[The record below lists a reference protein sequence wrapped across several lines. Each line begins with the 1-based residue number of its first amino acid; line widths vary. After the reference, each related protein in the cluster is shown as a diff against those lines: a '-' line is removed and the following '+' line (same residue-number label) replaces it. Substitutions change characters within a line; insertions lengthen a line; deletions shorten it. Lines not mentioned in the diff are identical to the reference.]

1 MKRQQSR
8 STHLP
13 LAITLTLLLATTAAA
28 APEQLILGRDTAPP
42 SDIKGPI
49 DLTVDLAMVPG
60 FDDARVSVTVDGQK
74 IVEALRSPWHVA
86 VDFGPQPVE
95 HKLVVT
101 AIADQKRIQWQT
113 TINKGHQTLGVKI
126 APVDAANRIFEAN
139 VTSADEDPIV
149 SVSAWDDGKAIAT
162 VEQPPYRFTIPAEH
176 FAKKSVQVTART
188 KSGDEA
194 ADFWSAAG
202 DVKSEALEVR
212 TVPLFVSVVDR
223 NGTAH
228 DDVDQALFKVV
239 DNGTEG
245 QILQIGKAFNQ
256 PISIALLLDGSSSM
270 TYEMPK
276 ATRAAVNFVEST
288 LKAGDRCAVY
298 SVHSSP
304 RREMELTS
312 DRAAIESVVKSI
324 KAAGLTAL
332 YDAIASAERELRDE
346 KNRRAIVILT
356 DGGDTSS
363 ITSFDEI
370 DRLTKE
376 SGVPIYVIAYNGV
389 DDDPPQD
396 LNRLQYLA
404 TETGGFLVTASAQ
417 NLQARYADIEKDL
430 RAQYAITYQI
440 TDLARHNQ
448 WRKVH
453 VMLKS
458 PQLTARTIRGYFAP

>member
-1 MKRQQSR
+1 MKHHLSR
-8 STHLP
+8 NV
-13 LAITLTLLLATTAAA
+13 AIAFTLLLATTAAA
-28 APEQLILGRDTAPP
+28 APDQLILGRDTTPP
-42 SDIKGPI
+42 ADIKGPI
-49 DLTVDLAMVPG
+49 DLTIVPD
-60 FDDARVSVTVDGQK
+60 FDDARVTVTVDGQK
-74 IVEALRSPWHVA
+74 IVDGLRSPWHVP

-95 HKLVVT
+95 HKIVI
-101 AIADQKRIQWQT
+101 IATGADRKRIQWQT

-126 APVDAANRIFEAN
+126 EPVDAANRIFEAN
-139 VTSADEDPIV
+139 VTSPDEDPIV
-149 SVSAWDDGKAIAT
+149 SVSAWDDGKPIAT
-162 VEQPPYRFTIPAEH
+162 VEQAPFRFTIPAEH
-176 FAKKSVQVTART
+176 FAQKTVQVTART
-188 KSGDEA
+188 KSGAEA
-194 ADFWSAAG
+194 ADFWSAEG
-202 DVKSEALEVR
+202 DVKAEAIEVR
-212 TVPLFVSVVDR
+212 TVPLFVSVIDR

-228 DDVDQALFKVV
+228 DDVDQALFKIV

-256 PISIALLLDGSSSM
+256 PISIALLLDASTSM
-270 TYEMPK
+270 MYEMPK
-276 ATRAAVNFVEST
+276 ATRAAVNFVTST

-298 SVHSSP
+298 SVRSSP
-304 RREMELTS
+304 RREMELTA
-312 DRAAIESVVKSI
+312 DRAAVETVVKSLQ
-324 KAAGLTAL
+324 AEGRTAL

-363 ITSFDEI
+363 IASFDEI

-376 SGVPIYVIAYNGV
+376 SGIPIYVIAYDSGV
-389 DDDPPQD
+389 NDDQPQD
-396 LNRLQYLA
+396 MNRLQYLA
-404 TETGGFLVTASAQ
+404 TETGGFLVTASAK
-417 NLQARYADIEKDL
+417 NLQARYADIERDL

>member
-1 MKRQQSR
+1 MRHHLSR
-8 STHLP
+8 NAHLP
-13 LAITLTLLLATTAAA
+13 LAITLTLLLATTASA
-28 APEQLILGRDTAPP
+28 APDQLLLGRDTAPP
-42 SDIKGPI
+42 ADIKGPI
-49 DLTVDLAMVPG
+49 DLTIVPD
-60 FDDARVSVTVDGQK
+60 FDDARVTVTVDGQK
-74 IVEALRSPWHVA
+74 IVDGLRSPWHVP

-95 HKLVVT
+95 HTIVVT
-101 AIADQKRIQWQT
+101 AVGAGRKRIQWQT

-126 APVDAANRIFEAN
+126 EPVDAANRIFEAK
-139 VTSADEDPIV
+139 VTSPDEDPIV
-149 SVSAWDDGKAIAT
+149 SVSAWDDGKPIAT
-162 VEQPPYRFTIPAEH
+162 VEQAPFRFTIPAEH
-176 FAKKSVQVTART
+176 FSQKTVQITART
-188 KSGDEA
+188 KSGAEA
-194 ADFWSAAG
+194 ADFWSAG
-202 DVKSEALEVR
+202 GEVSEAIEVR
-212 TVPLFVSVVDR
+212 TVPLFVSVIDR

-256 PISIALLLDGSSSM
+256 PISIALLLDASTSM

-276 ATRAAVNFVEST
+276 ATRAAVDFVSST

-298 SVHSSP
+298 SVRTTP
-304 RREMELTS
+304 RREMELTA
-312 DRAAIESVVKSI
+312 DRAAIEAVVKSLQ
-324 KAAGLTAL
+324 AEGRTAL

-346 KNRRAIVILT
+346 KNHRAIVILT

-363 ITSFDEI
+363 IATFDEI

-376 SGVPIYVIAYNGV
+376 SGIPIYAYDSGV
-389 DDDPPQD
+389 NEAPGQD
-396 LNRLQYLA
+396 MNRLQYLA
-404 TETGGFLVTASAQ
+404 TETGGFLVTASAK

-440 TDLARHNQ
+440 TDLAHHNQ

>member
-1 MKRQQSR
+1 MRYPSSR
-8 STHLP
+8 NTHLP
-13 LAITLTLLLATTAAA
+13 LAIALTLLLATPAIA
-28 APEQLILGRDTAPP
+28 APDQLILGRDTTPP
-42 SDIKGPI
+42 TDIKGPI
-49 DLTVDLAMVPG
+49 DLTIVPD
-60 FDDARVSVTVDGQK
+60 FDDARVTVTVDGQK
-74 IVEALRSPWHVA
+74 IVDGLRSPWHVP

-95 HKLVVT
+95 HKIVVT
-101 AIADQKRIQWQT
+101 ATGADHKRIQWQT
-113 TINKGHQTLGVKI
+113 TINKGHQTLDVKI
-126 APVDAANRIFEAN
+126 APIDVANRIFEAN
-139 VTSADEDPIV
+139 VTSPDEDPIV
-149 SVSAWDDGKAIAT
+149 SVSAWDDGKPIAT
-162 VEQPPYRFTIPAEH
+162 VDQAPFRFTIPAEH
-176 FAKKSVQVTART
+176 FTQKSVQITART
-188 KSGDEA
+188 KSGAEA

-202 DVKSEALEVR
+202 DVKAEAIEVR
-212 TVPLFVSVVDR
+212 TVPLFVSVIDG

-228 DDVDQALFKVV
+228 DDVDQSLFKVV
-239 DNGTEG
+239 DNGFEG

-256 PISIALLLDGSSSM
+256 PISIALLLDASTSM

-276 ATRAAVNFVEST
+276 ATRAAVNFVGST

-298 SVHSSP
+298 SVRSTP

-312 DRAAIESVVKSI
+312 DRAAIENVVKSLQ
-324 KAAGLTAL
+324 AEGRTAL

-363 ITSFDEI
+363 IASFDEI
-370 DRLTKE
+370 DRITKE
-376 SGVPIYVIAYNGV
+376 AGIPIYVIAYDSGDN
-389 DDDPPQD
+389 DAQPQD
-396 LNRLQYLA
+396 MNRLQYLA
-404 TETGGFLVTASAQ
+404 TETGGFLVTASAK

>member
-1 MKRQQSR
+1 MKYHLSR
-8 STHLP
+8 NTHLP
-13 LAITLTLLLATTAAA
+13 LAITLTFLLATTATA
-28 APEQLILGRDTAPP
+28 APDQLILGRDAAPP
-42 SDIKGPI
+42 ADIKGPI
-49 DLTVDLAMVPG
+49 DLTIVPD
-60 FDDARVSVTVDGQK
+60 FDDARVTVTVDGQK
-74 IVEALRSPWHVA
+74 IVEGLRSPWHVP
-86 VDFGPQPVE
+86 VDFGAQPVE
-95 HKLVVT
+95 HKIVVT
-101 AIADQKRIQWQT
+101 ATSAGCKRIQWQT

-126 APVDAANRIFEAN
+126 VPIDAANRVFEAN
-139 VTSADEDPIV
+139 VTSPDEDPIV
-149 SVSAWDDGKAIAT
+149 IVAAWDDGKPIAT

-176 FAKKSVQVTART
+176 FAQKSVQVTART

-202 DVKSEALEVR
+202 DVKAEALEVR
-212 TVPLFVSVVDR
+212 TVPLFVSVIDR

-239 DNGTEG
+239 DNGFEG

-256 PISIALLLDGSSSM
+256 PISIALLLDASTSM
-270 TYEMPK
+270 MYEMPK

-288 LKAGDRCAVY
+288 LKSGDRCAVY
-298 SVHSSP
+298 SVRSTP
-304 RREMELTS
+304 RREMDLTT
-312 DRAAIESVVKSI
+312 DRAAVEKVVKSI
-324 KAAGLTAL
+324 QAEGKTAL
-332 YDAIASAERELRDE
+332 YDAIASAERTLRDE

-363 ITSFDEI
+363 IATFDEI

-376 SGVPIYVIAYNGV
+376 SGIPIYVIAYDSGV
-389 DDDPPQD
+389 NDDQPQD
-396 LNRLQYLA
+396 MNRLQYLA

-440 TDLARHNQ
+440 TDLAHHNQ

>member
-1 MKRQQSR
+1 MKHQLSR
-8 STHLP
+8 STRLP

-28 APEQLILGRDTAPP
+28 APDQLILGRDTAPP
-42 SDIKGPI
+42 VDIKGPV
-49 DLTVDLAMVPG
+49 DLTIVPD
-60 FDDARVSVTVDGQK
+60 FDDARVTVTVDGQK
-74 IVEALRSPWHVA
+74 IVEGLRSPWHVP
-86 VDFGPQPVE
+86 VDFGALPVE
-95 HKLVVT
+95 HKIVV
-101 AIADQKRIQWQT
+101 IATGADRKRIQWQT
-113 TINKGHQTLGVKI
+113 TINKGRQTLGVKI
-126 APVDAANRIFEAN
+126 EAVDAANRIFEAN
-139 VTSADEDPIV
+139 VTSPDEDPIV
-149 SVSAWDDGKAIAT
+149 SVSAWDDGKPIAM

-176 FAKKSVQVTART
+176 FTQKTVQVTART

-194 ADFWSAAG
+194 ADFWSATG

-245 QILQIGKAFNQ
+245 HILQIGKAFNQ
-256 PISIALLLDGSSSM
+256 TISIALLLDASTSM

-276 ATRAAVNFVEST
+276 AMGAAVNFVEST
-288 LKAGDRCAVY
+288 LKNGDRCAVY
-298 SVHSSP
+298 SVRSSP
-304 RREMELTS
+304 RREMELTT
-312 DRAAIESVVKSI
+312 DRTAIERVVKSI
-324 KAAGLTAL
+324 QAEGRTAL

-363 ITSFDEI
+363 IASFDEI
-370 DRLTKE
+370 DRMTKE
-376 SGVPIYVIAYNGV
+376 SGIPIYVIAYNGV
-389 DDDPPQD
+389 DDDQPQD
-396 LNRLQYLA
+396 MNRLTYLA

>member
-1 MKRQQSR
+1 MRYPSSR
-8 STHLP
+8 NTHLP
-13 LAITLTLLLATTAAA
+13 LAIALTLLLATSATAA
-28 APEQLILGRDTAPP
+28 PDQLILGRDTTPP
-42 SDIKGPI
+42 ADIKGPI
-49 DLTVDLAMVPG
+49 DLTIVPD
-60 FDDARVSVTVDGQK
+60 FDDARVTVTVDGQK
-74 IVEALRSPWHVA
+74 IVDGLRSPWHVP

-95 HKLVVT
+95 HKIVVT
-101 AIADQKRIQWQT
+101 ATGADRKRIQWQT
-113 TINKGHQTLGVKI
+113 TINKGHQTLDVKI
-126 APVDAANRIFEAN
+126 VPVDAANRVFEAN
-139 VTSADEDPIV
+139 VTSPDEDPIV
-149 SVSAWDDGKAIAT
+149 SVSAWDDGKSIAT
-162 VEQPPYRFTIPAEH
+162 VEQAPFRFTIPAEH
-176 FAKKSVQVTART
+176 FATKSVQITART
-188 KSGDEA
+188 KSGAEA
-194 ADFWSAAG
+194 ADFWSAVG
-202 DVKSEALEVR
+202 DVKAEAIEVR
-212 TVPLFVSVVDR
+212 TVPLFVSVIDG

-228 DDVDQALFKVV
+228 DDVDQNLFKVV

-256 PISIALLLDGSSSM
+256 PISIALLLDASTSM

-276 ATRAAVNFVEST
+276 ATRAAVNFVGST

-298 SVHSSP
+298 SVRSTP

-312 DRAAIESVVKSI
+312 DRAAIENVVKSI
-324 KAAGLTAL
+324 QAEGRTAL

-363 ITSFDEI
+363 IASFDEI
-370 DRLTKE
+370 DRIAKE
-376 SGVPIYVIAYNGV
+376 SGIPIYVIAYDSGV
-389 DDDPPQD
+389 NDDQPQD
-396 LNRLQYLA
+396 MNRLQYLA
-404 TETGGFLVTASAQ
+404 TETGGFLVTASAK

>member
-42 SDIKGPI
+42 AGIKGPV
-49 DLTVDLAMVPG
+49 DLTIVPG
-60 FDDARVSVTVDGQK
+60 FDDARVAVTVDGQK

-86 VDFGPQPVE
+86 IDFGPQPVE

-126 APVDAANRIFEAN
+126 EPVDVENRIFEAN

-149 SVSAWDDGKAIAT
+149 SISAWDDGKAIAT
-162 VEQPPYRFTIPAEH
+162 VEQPPYRFTIPAGH

-256 PISIALLLDGSSSM
+256 PISIALLLDASSSM

-298 SVHSSP
+298 SIHSSP

-356 DGGDTSS
+356 DGGDTTS
-363 ITSFDEI
+363 IASFDEI

-376 SGVPIYVIAYNGV
+376 SGIPIYVIAYNGV
-389 DDDPPQD
+389 DDEPPQD

>member
-1 MKRQQSR
+1 MRHHLS
-8 STHLP
+8 SNSHLP
-13 LAITLTLLLATTAAA
+13 LAISFTLLLATTAAA
-28 APEQLILGRDTAPP
+28 APDQLILGRDTASPA
-42 SDIKGPI
+42 DIKGAI
-49 DLTVDLAMVPG
+49 DLTIVPD
-60 FDDARVSVTVDGQK
+60 FDDARVTVTVDGQK
-74 IVEALRSPWHVA
+74 IVEGLRSPWHVP
-86 VDFGPQPVE
+86 VDFGALPVE
-95 HKLVVT
+95 HKIVVT
-101 AIADQKRIQWQT
+101 ATGADRKRIQWQT
-113 TINKGHQTLGVKI
+113 TINKGHQSLGVKI
-126 APVDAANRIFEAN
+126 AAVDIANRIFEAN
-139 VTSADEDPIV
+139 VTSPDEDPIV
-149 SVSAWDDGKAIAT
+149 SVAAWDDGKPIAM

-176 FAKKSVQVTART
+176 FAQKTVQITART

-202 DVKSEALEVR
+202 DVKAEALEVR
-212 TVPLFVSVVDR
+212 TVPLFVSVIDR

-256 PISIALLLDGSSSM
+256 PISIALLLDASMSM

-288 LKAGDRCAVY
+288 LKSGDRCAVY
-298 SVHSSP
+298 SVRSSP

-312 DRAAIESVVKSI
+312 DRTAIEKVVKSLQ
-324 KAAGLTAL
+324 AEGRTAL
-332 YDAIASAERELRDE
+332 YDAIFSAERELRDE

-363 ITSFDEI
+363 IASFDEI
-370 DRLTKE
+370 DRMTKE
-376 SGVPIYVIAYNGV
+376 SGIPIYVIAYDSGV
-389 DDDPPQD
+389 NDDQPQD
-396 LNRLQYLA
+396 MNRLQYLA